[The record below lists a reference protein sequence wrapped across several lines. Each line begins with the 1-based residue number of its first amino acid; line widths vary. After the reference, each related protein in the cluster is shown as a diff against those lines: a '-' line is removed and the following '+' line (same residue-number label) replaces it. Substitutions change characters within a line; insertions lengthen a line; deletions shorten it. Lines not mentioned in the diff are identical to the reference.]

1 MERGYTIHKEVETMS
16 ALWTIFY
23 VILAIIAIMILLPVF
38 GIVLVAQLFDVL
50 IIIGAILLIVAVL
63 HWVGVF

>member
-1 MERGYTIHKEVETMS
+1 MS